1 MDADLY
7 CKIYLKTNLEQ
18 DELKARL
25 SDALAGSFDGRTI
38 SANMLLMDLFINKD
52 AILGEGNSDRAVDW
66 PFYLE
71 VEPIE
76 CDICQPESFVTSVAA
91 LLKALRASGIQ
102 ATPSCDFEEQLAD

>member
-1 MDADLY
+1 MDIDLY
-7 CKIYLKTNLEQ
+7 CKIYLKTSLKQ
-18 DELKARL
+18 DELKALL
-25 SDALAGSFDGRTI
+25 SGALAGSFDGRAI
-38 SANMLLMDLFINKD
+38 SANILLMDLFINKEAMD
-52 AILGEGNSDRAVDW
+52 GSNSDRAVDW

-76 CDICQPESFVTSVAA
+76 CETCQPESFVTSIAT